1 MVRPNLIVVLL
12 LGSACGTGGGGSA
25 SAGEASSSAGET
37 SAVGHAIAIGPTG
50 DIYAA
55 GTFDGTIDLQADFG
69 F

>member
-12 LGSACGTGGGGSA
+12 LGSACGGGGGGSA

>member
-12 LGSACGTGGGGSA
+12 LGSACGGGGGSA

-55 GTFDGTIDLQADFG
+55 GTFDGTINLQADFG